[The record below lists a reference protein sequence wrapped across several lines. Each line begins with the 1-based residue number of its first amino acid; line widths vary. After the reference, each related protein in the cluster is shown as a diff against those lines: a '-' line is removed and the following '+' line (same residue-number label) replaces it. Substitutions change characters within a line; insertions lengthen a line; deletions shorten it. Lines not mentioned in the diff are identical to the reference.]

1 MLEIPGVE
9 GDKVRRYGK
18 QFLEMVQRS
27 QQRYNDMMMPEQ
39 DPIRQVVTYNN
50 SDDEFGDGRT
60 MEGIDDEVFS
70 PEERSAN
77 FEAPREVQAFN
88 TQCESVCSPKVRLCN
103 ANRAR
108 SVANPG
114 AGVGCFAAGSAR

>member
-1 MLEIPGVE
+1 MLEIPGIE
-9 GDKVRRYGK
+9 EDKVRRYGK
-18 QFLEMVQRS
+18 RFLEMVQQS
-27 QQRYNDMMMPEQ
+27 QQRYNDMMMQEQ
-39 DPIRQVVTYNN
+39 DPNRQVVIYIN

-60 MEGIDDEVFS
+60 MEGIDEEDFS
-70 PEERSAN
+70 PEERSAY

-88 TQCESVCSPKVRLCN
+88 TQCESVCSPKARLGN

-114 AGVGCFAAGSAR
+114 AGFGCLAAGPAR